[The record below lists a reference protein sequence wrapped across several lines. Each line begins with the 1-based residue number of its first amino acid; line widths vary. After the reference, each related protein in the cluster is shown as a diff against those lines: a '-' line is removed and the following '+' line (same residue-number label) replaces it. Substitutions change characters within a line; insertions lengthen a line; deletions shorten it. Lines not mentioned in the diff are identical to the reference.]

1 MPNEIVTDNSKNN
14 GKEEVNIET
23 DVNNNDNK
31 VIVGNQVENN
41 NNSDNDPPSTNAK
54 KTPVTRRLSKTNP
67 FAKSIEQEQNEIG
80 KELRQ
85 EDPSKQMK
93 NVDNDNTKSPIRNVK
108 ASNSIGDRRRNTP
121 IFGNE
126 IFQKE
131 DDKETTKT
139 ANSSPST
146 VKKRKSLTEHS
157 ENLINSVKSAI
168 SSINLLPSTK
178 KVVKKSIDWG
188 P

>member
-1 MPNEIVTDNSKNN
+1 
-14 GKEEVNIET
+14 
-23 DVNNNDNK
+23 
-31 VIVGNQVENN
+31 
-41 NNSDNDPPSTNAK
+41 
-54 KTPVTRRLSKTNP
+54 
-67 FAKSIEQEQNEIG
+67 
-80 KELRQ
+80 
-85 EDPSKQMK
+85 MK
-93 NVDNDNTKSPIRNVK
+93 NVDNDNAKSPIRNVK

-157 ENLINSVKSAI
+157 DFLIKALRSKVK
-168 SSINLLPSTK
+168 
-178 KVVKKSIDWG
+178 V
-188 P
+188 